1 MQETRSRYSSTDC
14 GICWSIIENGKIN
27 NLSSFLSHNILLFS
41 QRGLK
46 CLVFPQHRL
55 NKYTIVCRIQ
65 PHQWMECR
73 IARSCNSGDS
83 TSWNGISPI
92 RWWNSDWITS
102 RRSRR
107 NIRFLLIPM
116 CNRQSQATF
125 EKLWQNPISPI
136 RDSTL
141 LQCAAIYQGEFFF
154 RKIEQPVDDKLRRL
168 QFFQECTVCT
178 DGKLF
183 CWMQLN
189 SRFSFVESRDAW
201 GCQ

>member
-116 CNRQSQATF
+116 CNRQSQAAF
-125 EKLWQNPISPI
+125 ENYDKI
-136 RDSTL
+136 R
-141 LQCAAIYQGEFFF
+141 F
-154 RKIEQPVDDKLRRL
+154 L
-168 QFFQECTVCT
+168 QFEIRLCFNAHKYFKVNSFL
-178 DGKLF
+178 GKTNGL
-183 CWMQLN
+183 LTISSAVYN
-189 SRFSFVESRDAW
+189 FSENALSAPTANYFVECNWIHAFRSSKVSDAW
-201 GCQ
+201 GC